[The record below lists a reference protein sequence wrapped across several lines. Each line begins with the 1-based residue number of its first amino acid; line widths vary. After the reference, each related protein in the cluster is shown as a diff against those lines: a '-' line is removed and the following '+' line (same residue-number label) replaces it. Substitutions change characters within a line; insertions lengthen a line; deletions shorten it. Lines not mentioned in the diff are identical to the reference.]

1 MEEREID
8 LFDLI
13 ADILAHWRSV
23 LIAMLVGAV
32 LLGAFGYVKSYK
44 EFQNT
49 QNEQVTV
56 SNTNDTTR
64 EEKIKRMKES
74 LGDDLLAG
82 VDSVIVW
89 ENKYD
94 LKEIYYK
101 NSLYMQLDPLHVV
114 QKELVYQIQVEDNS
128 AGSKF
133 GIVYGNVIKNVGLYD
148 WIEQQ
153 TRMDAAYVGEL
164 ISADAQSGMGVADD
178 EKQILLSDSNC
189 VKIVIMQKD
198 EESCEKLADAVKE
211 YLAMQ
216 QENLS
221 QEIGNHEL
229 ILLSETMGTVSNT
242 EVLDKQTSYR
252 DEISSLKESIA
263 KAYKKNYMVPEANVR
278 VEINEKT
285 GKIRLF
291 EIRTVVD
298 DLEDEDLEV
307 SLDEAHDINPNY
319 QVGDIVETEADVDH
333 IGRLAA
339 IQTKQLFR
347 QKIRETE
354 KETLYNEFADKKD
367 DIITG
372 IVDRVEPKF
381 AIINIGKTGAFLGL
395 NQQIPGETL
404 HEGQHVKVYV
414 SDVDRGTKG
423 THIVVSRTEPQF
435 VRRLFELEVP
445 EVYDGTVEIK
455 SVSREPGERSKIAVY
470 TAVEGLDPIGSCV
483 GPKGSRVKNVVDE
496 LHGEM
501 IDIVEWSSDPV
512 VYISH
517 ALSPS
522 DVLTVSVDEEKHSA
536 LVIVPD
542 DQLSLAIGKRGQ
554 NARLAVRLTG
564 WKIDIKSLSEAT
576 ELGLMEQIQQKE
588 ELPVDET
595 FQDEFAQ
602 EMLDKQEEKETVVE
616 EKENTENEVEE
627 VTSESDVEDYE
638 DFDDYEDDEY
648 SKYDEDIDYDEYDKY
663 YDED

>member
-1 MEEREID
+1 M
-8 LFDLI
+8 
-13 ADILAHWRSV
+13 A
-23 LIAMLVGAV
+23 
-32 LLGAFGYVKSYK
+32 
-44 EFQNT
+44 
-49 QNEQVTV
+49 
-56 SNTNDTTR
+56 SNRKFMSALNALC
-64 EEKIKRMKES
+64 EEK
-74 LGDDLLAG
+74 
-82 VDSVIVW
+82 
-89 ENKYD
+89 
-94 LKEIYYK
+94 
-101 NSLYMQLDPLHVV
+101 
-114 QKELVYQIQVEDNS
+114 
-128 AGSKF
+128 
-133 GIVYGNVIKNVGLYD
+133 GI
-148 WIEQQ
+148 
-153 TRMDAAYVGEL
+153 
-164 ISADAQSGMGVADD
+164 
-178 EKQILLSDSNC
+178 EKDVFLE
-189 VKIVIMQKD
+189 M
-198 EESCEKLADAVKE
+198 
-211 YLAMQ
+211 
-216 QENLS
+216 
-221 QEIGNHEL
+221 
-229 ILLSETMGTVSNT
+229 
-242 EVLDKQTSYR
+242 
-252 DEISSLKESIA
+252 LKESIA

-307 SLDEAHDINPNY
+307 SLDDINPNY

-602 EMLDKQEEKETVVE
+602 EMLDNQEEKETIVE
-616 EKENTENEVEE
+616 EKENIENEVEE